1 MNVKGDG
8 RRPGRTGANR
18 ALSAGLGLISA
29 LLLAALAV
37 STNVATSLVPAGWE
51 WAHSAS
57 VMWTAVGVLAALTA
71 ALAGARITWWVRAE
85 SPPTW
90 KPPPTRLPP
99 ARPPQPFS
107 TTSAST

>member
-1 MNVKGDG
+1 VNVKGDG

-51 WAHSAS
+51 
-57 VMWTAVGVLAALTA
+57 
-71 ALAGARITWWVRAE
+71 
-85 SPPTW
+85 
-90 KPPPTRLPP
+90 
-99 ARPPQPFS
+99 
-107 TTSAST
+107 